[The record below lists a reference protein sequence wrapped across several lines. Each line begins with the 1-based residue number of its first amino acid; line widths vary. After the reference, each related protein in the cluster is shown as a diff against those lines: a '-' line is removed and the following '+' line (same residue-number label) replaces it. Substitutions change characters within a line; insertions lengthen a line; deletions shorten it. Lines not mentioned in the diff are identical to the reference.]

1 MADQRDVRT
10 AKIPPA
16 SVRAQSAR
24 ESWDGDLTPEPAP
37 PGTVSNEDLDA
48 RARGIKQTAS
58 TTLTSVEDLRKE
70 TSGQIASVRTELRTD
85 IAAVKGDVSEVKG
98 DVKTLN
104 THVNDMRESVAGING
119 KLDILP
125 TLVKTLEHHSRVT
138 FAAQVDV
145 GKEQAIS
152 EIRDTTD
159 ARKTER
165 KFRLKLVA
173 IVGSIV
179 AAASTLITL
188 LASRC

>member
-16 SVRAQSAR
+16 SVRAQSAK

-70 TSGQIASVRTELRTD
+70 TSWQIASVRTELKSD
-85 IAAVKGDVSEVKG
+85 ISAVKGDVAEVKG
-98 DVKTLN
+98 DVKALSM
-104 THVNDMRESVAGING
+104 HVNDMRASVAEVNG

-159 ARKTER
+159 ERKTARK
-165 KFRLKLVA
+165 LKLKFAA
-173 IVGSIV
+173 IVSSIV
-179 AAASTLITL
+179 AIISTLITL
-188 LASRC
+188 LAARC